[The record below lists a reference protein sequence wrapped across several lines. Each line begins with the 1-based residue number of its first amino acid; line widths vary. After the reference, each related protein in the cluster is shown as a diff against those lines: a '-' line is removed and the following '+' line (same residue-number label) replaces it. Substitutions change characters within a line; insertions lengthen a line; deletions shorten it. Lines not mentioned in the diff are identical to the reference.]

1 MTIDLNT
8 ILTNALNAAIE
19 QATAPLRE
27 RIEELEARLTAHTES
42 LLETASATRLED
54 LERKLDNLIERD
66 DTHIR
71 AIAES
76 VLSEHNEKY
85 DHDEFLTDE
94 SDLSKQVSKVLED
107 YDFDDL
113 ITEAF
118 DDFGI
123 ETRVKRILREAT
135 ISINI

>member
-1 MTIDLNT
+1 MIDLNT

-54 LERKLDNLIERD
+54 LERKLDNLTDRE

-71 AIAES
+71 DIAES
-76 VLSEHNEKY
+76 VLAEHTDNY

-94 SDLSKQVSKVLED
+94 SDLTEQVSKVLED
-107 YDFDDL
+107 YDFDD
-113 ITEAF
+113 IA
-118 DDFGI
+118 DDLV
-123 ETRVKRILREAT
+123 EPAVRRALRSAA
-135 ISINI
+135 ISIDI

>member
-27 RIEELEARLTAHTES
+27 RIAVLEARFEAHTES
-42 LLETASATRLED
+42 LLETASATRLYD
-54 LERKLDNLIERD
+54 LERKLDNLTDRE

-76 VLSEHNEKY
+76 VLAEHIDNY

-94 SDLSKQVSKVLED
+94 SDLTEQVSKVLED
-107 YDFDDL
+107 YDFDD
-113 ITEAF
+113 IA
-118 DDFGI
+118 DDLV
-123 ETRVKRILREAT
+123 EPAVRRALRSAA
-135 ISINI
+135 ISIDI